1 MKDRAPKA
9 LTTARKRVEDLEREV
24 AELRQQ
30 LGDKQA
36 DQAKNLPTLTK
47 DQDFITDMARF
58 ASGILSESYL
68 RQKYR
73 LNEDAWIAMSEDTDL
88 IERIELEKI
97 RRTRSGATKRELAQ
111 NHIVKGPEILEKIMS
126 DPRANERHK
135 IDAVKAL
142 DALADPG
149 AQRATTDENRV
160 IIHIDFSG
168 DSKLKNP
175 EDILV
180 IDAAIPKRE
189 ENGSGNAI

>member
-9 LTTARKRVEDLEREV
+9 LATARKKAEDLEREI
-24 AELRQQ
+24 AELKQR

-36 DQAKNLPTLTK
+36 DQAKNLPALIK

-58 ASGILSESYL
+58 SSGILTESHL

-73 LNEDAWIAMSEDTDL
+73 LSENAWIAMSEDTDL
-88 IERIELEKI
+88 IEQIELEKI

-126 DPRANERHK
+126 SPRANERHK

-149 AQRATTDENRV
+149 AQRATRDEDRV
-160 IIHIDFSG
+160 IIHIDLTG

-189 ENGSGNAI
+189 ENGGDNAL